1 MKYRWLKDHRGS
13 VLIFTI
19 FLLLLLLI
27 MGGFAIDLAYVATA
41 RRQLQ
46 RSMDAAS
53 LAGAGNL
60 GFDATAFPA
69 ARGAAQQY
77 ATLNGYSAP
86 GTGTITLNQNL
97 ANLLNGDI
105 VLGVWDGANFTPSLD
120 ATQVNAVQTQVART
134 IPTSFLRIMGIN
146 NLPVAAQAI
155 AVSNPP
161 EDIPADTCVFPIA
174 LSCCAFGCN
183 SSSSV
188 GCGSP
193 ITFITSSGK
202 DEDCIAPP
210 CTNTSTWA
218 NLCSTKTPSAPVTQA
233 AIDAAADGSA
243 CSACNTDGTAQVG
256 TNNGMQQAVF
266 DTLEAQFLLQYY
278 NGETYTVTD
287 SIGNTTYTG
296 RGWKVFVPVID
307 TVCPTKAIT
316 GANDVVGWTDLVITA
331 VVNHGTCF
339 PGTPDDYS
347 NLPVSCPNTGT
358 PNMRAVFGYYN
369 CTLVDSVGSRNPG
382 PRSALGTKLRL
393 VQ

>member
-46 RSMDAAS
+46 RSMDSAS

-86 GTGTITLNQNL
+86 GSGTITLNQNL
-97 ANLLNGDI
+97 ANLSNGDI
-105 VLGVWDGANFTPSLD
+105 ILGVWDGAGFTPSLD
-120 ATQVNAVQTQVART
+120 GSVVNAVQTQVART

-161 EDIPADTCVFPIA
+161 ETIPPDTCVFPIA

-193 ITFITSSGK
+193 ITFITSSGQG
-202 DEDCIAPP
+202 DCIAPP
-210 CTNTSTWA
+210 CTNTATWA
-218 NLCSTKTPSAPVTQA
+218 NQCSTSTPNVPTMIA
-233 AIDAAADGSA
+233 AINAAASGQT

-266 DTLEAQFLLQYY
+266 DILEDQFLLQYN
-278 NGETYTVTD
+278 NGGWYKVKDSAGALTYE
-287 SIGNTTYTG
+287 GP
-296 RGWKVFVPVID
+296 GWEVFVPVIN
-307 TVCPTKAIT
+307 TVCPAQAIT
-316 GANDVVGWTDLVITA
+316 GTNDVVGWTNLVITE
-331 VVNHGTCF
+331 VVNHGTCVANN
-339 PGTPDDYS
+339 PYDSQMQDMCPD
-347 NLPVSCPNTGT
+347 TGQ
-358 PNMRAVFGYYN
+358 PAMRAVFGYYE
-369 CTLVDSVGSRNPG
+369 CTLIPSVGSRNPG
-382 PRSALGTKLRL
+382 VRSALGTNLRL